1 MSLLHPNHLKK
12 AMFPKWQVRKKSFQ
26 SAFWKKKMLLISAN
40 YDFPPTS
47 YYLIIF
53 LPIFIFPL
61 GQSILYVKVI
71 NALDQIEVGLTPSY
85 DKCVFIRWLHYNWL
99 FDKTAENKTL
109 TQKSYTYT
117 KKKRYSAYLGSPSHH
132 KFWLQQPQDTPWGIK
147 TNENRNAA
155 KMWVFIV
162 KIVATAE

>member
-12 AMFPKWQVRKKSFQ
+12 AIFPKWQVRKKSFQ
-26 SAFWKKKMLLISAN
+26 SAFWKKNAFNQCYLRFS
-40 YDFPPTS
+40 S
-47 YYLIIF
+47 YFMLIIF
-53 LPIFIFPL
+53 LPIFIFL
-61 GQSILYVKVI
+61 FGQSILYVKVI

-85 DKCVFIRWLHYNWL
+85 DKCVFIWWLHYNWL
-99 FDKTAENKTL
+99 FDKTTENKTL

-117 KKKRYSAYLGSPSHH
+117 RKKRYTAYLGSPSHH
-132 KFWLQQPQDTPWGIK
+132 KFWLQQPPDTPWGIK